1 MRGDHEADWRAAGWD
16 VGLTDERQD
25 GDDEPEPSLVQIWGP
40 VLAVAGGG
48 TLLAIAVVAIPLVLF
63 SQTLSSLE
71 LWPGSTTPCETPDQ
85 RLWFAAAGGD
95 VATVEAELHAAEAPA
110 ERVER
115 VDAGLDGW
123 TPLLCAVDHQQAQ
136 AAQVLL
142 DAGADPNLAI
152 GGRAS
157 PLAIAAEDGDLEL
170 IDTLL
175 DAGADPNND
184 LGGTT
189 PLVRAAEGEQPETI
203 DALLAAGADPAVTN
217 ERGASPLL
225 IAARGHPMST
235 AALLEGGADP
245 NQVLQV
251 DGQQVLVESG
261 LWRLPLESGVT
272 EPLLHGRGDVT
283 ALHAAAL
290 SDDFESARILLAA
303 GADPNAVAFGA
314 YTPLH
319 AVMTGE
325 PDERIEALLLLAGA
339 DPDLAPNPTVGTPA
353 DLATAILAEQT

>member
-1 MRGDHEADWRAAGWD
+1 
-16 VGLTDERQD
+16 VGLDDERQR

-40 VLAVAGGG
+40 VLAVAGFG
-48 TLLAIAVVAIPLVLF
+48 TLLAVAVVAVPLVLF

-71 LWPGSTTPCETPDQ
+71 LWPGSTTPCETPGQ

-95 VATVEAELHAAEAPA
+95 VATVEAELSAADAPD
-110 ERVER
+110 ER

-142 DAGADPNLAI
+142 DAGADPDLAI
-152 GGRAS
+152 GGRTSA
-157 PLAIAAEDGDLEL
+157 LAMAAEDGDLDL

-189 PLVRAAEGEQPETI
+189 PLVRAAEGEQPEAI
-203 DALLAAGADPAVTN
+203 GALLAAGADPAVAN
-217 ERGASPLL
+217 ERGATPLL
-225 IAARGHPMST
+225 IAARGHSIST

-272 EPLLHGRGDVT
+272 EPLLRGRGDVT

-290 SDDFESARILLAA
+290 GDDVESTRILLQA
-303 GADPNAVAFGA
+303 GADPDAVAFGA

-319 AVMTGE
+319 AAMTGKR
-325 PDERIEALLLLAGA
+325 DEHIEALLLLAGA
-339 DPDLAPNPTVGTPA
+339 DPTLAPNEQVGTPA
-353 DLATAILAEQT
+353 DLAASLAEQP